1 MRHKRPCSSRKK
13 APVKPRSPPPQPDRR
28 SSSALDLRAFT
39 PAAITLLAQK
49 ISASASANYRP
60 RFGVG
65 VTDWR
70 IMALLAA
77 EPWIAPVRIA
87 ESTGLDKAAVSRS
100 LRDLRE
106 AGFVEASDETPRR
119 RSVLAL
125 TPAGLR
131 LHDDL
136 AAAARERERRLLEGF
151 SAAERAHLQDYVDR
165 MLKAIEDL

>member
-1 MRHKRPCSSRKK
+1 VSKSRSQPPRPT
-13 APVKPRSPPPQPDRR
+13 ADRR
-28 SSSALDLRAFT
+28 SPSALDLRSFT

-49 ISASASANYRP
+49 ISATASASYRP

-106 AGFVEASDETPRR
+106 AGLVEASGEGPARR

-125 TPAGLR
+125 TPEGLR
-131 LHDDL
+131 LHDEL

-151 SAAERAHLQDYVDR
+151 SGPERARLQDYIGR
-165 MLKAIEDL
+165 MLRAIDEL

>member
-1 MRHKRPCSSRKK
+1 LPKLRL
-13 APVKPRSPPPQPDRR
+13 PPPRPAPDRH
-28 SSSALDLRAFT
+28 SAKALDLRAFT

-49 ISASASANYRP
+49 ISATASATYRP

-77 EPWIAPVRIA
+77 EPWIAPVRIS

-106 AGFVEASDETPRR
+106 AGLVEASGEAPPRR

-125 TPAGLR
+125 TPEGLR
-131 LHDDL
+131 LHDEL
-136 AAAARERERRLLEGF
+136 VETARERERRLLEGF
-151 SAAERAHLQDYVDR
+151 TGEERVRLQDYVDR
-165 MLKAIEDL
+165 MLKTIDDL

>member
-1 MRHKRPCSSRKK
+1 
-13 APVKPRSPPPQPDRR
+13 
-28 SSSALDLRAFT
+28 LDLRSFT

-49 ISASASANYRP
+49 ISATASASYRP

-70 IMALLAA
+70 IMALIAA

-106 AGFVEASDETPRR
+106 AGLVEASGEAPSRR

-125 TPAGLR
+125 TPEGLR
-131 LHDDL
+131 LHDLL
-136 AAAARERERRLLEGF
+136 AEAARVRERRLLEGF
-151 SAAERAHLQDYVDR
+151 SGPERAALQDYVAR
-165 MLKAIEDL
+165 MLRAVDELQGPGGGD